1 MKRFLTIS
9 LVLLVGVAA
18 FADER
23 DTRSARLS
31 DVAMLI
37 FSGKHAEARPI
48 LDDARRAFR
57 AESDAAGEG
66 ITLVLIGIADVAEQ
80 KTVDARGHLEAGA
93 LQLRK
98 AGDAMSAFMAHW
110 MLAELETGE
119 GRLEASI
126 ARHEQALEA
135 IREATAPGAP
145 FTLDGFKLL
154 APAVGMDAGML
165 GPLEHSPEIIKPIL
179 MMMAEAIIRDSFGHV
194 LTDAGLLS
202 RAEAELQRAAAA
214 AVMFGGLF
222 DTSIE
227 SHLGNLRRRQWRF
240 DEARAHY
247 QKALAAIKPLPMIPM
262 RDEWLHVSILIQLSK
277 IELLSGRLE
286 DALAWNDKA
295 LAVARASKNRKR
307 EAYVIEDRGDLFVG
321 GSRFGDAE
329 KAFLEAIAIGE
340 STGDVFRQGSAS
352 SSLGALYLFR
362 GDLGKAATTLEESV
376 SLLRKSDARELEA
389 ATLLTLAEVYIALN
403 THDSARLT
411 LERARELA
419 KSTDF
424 RPAKEMAETV
434 AAMSNWMT
442 GKGSAQTVEEYF
454 GKWWEL
460 PETGD
465 LMIPADL
472 RRLVRDLVGLESGDA
487 AATPDAQKAR
497 IAQLP
502 NFTGMALLLQGKKLF
517 AKGDVPGARALWQRA
532 LDANASKDLT
542 APYLAAIGATYWSER
557 REDEAVRCFE
567 QAVKAVGL
575 AVEDVKVEELLAGYL
590 GSNRRWFFEIAI
602 HALIRQGRFADAFD
616 HSERARARAFLQSIG
631 NARLRPARGA
641 APELVNEAEMLRHSI
656 AQWERNSAFTSD
668 HTPDDL
674 RNARERYQAVLTRL
688 KTTNPEYASLTA
700 VEPVRLQDLQ
710 RELPADTTLVSYFV
724 GRDVIHAWVVER
736 NAFAYVPLK
745 ATTARLEKVVC
756 WATRLDGG
764 EGTKR
769 SMEPEPGECA
779 DATTAEDAE
788 SMLIAP
794 LRNVVHNARLILVP
808 HGVLHYVPFA
818 ALRNGKTNRVLIEDY
833 TIAYSPSAS
842 ALRFLRDKET
852 PVSGTALVIGDPA
865 SAQGRLSGAQRE
877 AVSIA
882 GVFRTSPKIGAEAT
896 ESLLSR
902 IDGKYDLVHIGAHA
916 TYDARYPAF
925 SRIALAKD
933 GERDGNLDV
942 AEILA
947 DVDFIGVNLVV
958 LSACGTARG
967 ARSGG
972 DEIVGLTRS
981 VLYAGAPGVIST
993 LWDIDDEA
1001 AADLMESF
1009 YRRLIAGDPAAD
1021 ALRAAQLE
1029 LMKRAPYADPR
1040 YWAAF
1045 QLSGTP
1051 AGRWASREPVH

>member
-9 LVLLVGVAA
+9 LLLLVCGAA
-18 FADER
+18 VADER

-31 DVAMLI
+31 NVAMLI
-37 FSGKHAEARPI
+37 FSGKHVEARPI
-48 LDDARRAFR
+48 LDDALLAFR

-66 ITLVLIGIADVAEQ
+66 ITLVLIGIADVAAQ
-80 KTVDARGHLEAGA
+80 KTTDARGHLEAGA
-93 LQLRK
+93 VELRK
-98 AGDAMSAFMAHW
+98 AGDAMSAFLAHW
-110 MLAELETGE
+110 MLAELETSE

-145 FTLDGFKLL
+145 FTVDGFKLL

-165 GPLEHSPEIIKPIL
+165 GPLEHSPEIMKPIL

-194 LTDAGLLS
+194 LTDAGQLG
-202 RAEAELQRAAAA
+202 RAETELQGAAAA

-240 DEARAHY
+240 DEARTHY
-247 QKALAAIKPLPMIPM
+247 KKALAAIKPLPMIPM
-262 RDEWLHVSILIQLSK
+262 RDEWLHVSILVHLSK
-277 IELLSGRLE
+277 IELLSGRME

-307 EAYVIEDRGDLFVG
+307 EAYVIEDRGDLLLD

-340 STGDVFRQGSAS
+340 STGDFFRQGSAA

-362 GDLGKAATTLEESV
+362 GELGKAATTLEKSV

-389 ATLLTLAEVYIALN
+389 ATLLTLTEVYIALN
-403 THDSARLT
+403 THDSARQT

-442 GKGSAQTVEEYF
+442 GKGSAQTFEEYF

-465 LMIPADL
+465 LMTPDDL
-472 RRLVRDLVGLESGDA
+472 RRLIRDLVGLDSGDA
-487 AATPDAQKAR
+487 AAIPDAQKAR
-497 IAQLP
+497 FAQLP
-502 NFTGMALLLQGKKLF
+502 NVTGMSLLLQGKKLF
-517 AKGDVPGARALWQRA
+517 AKGDLSGARALWQKA

-542 APYLAAIGATYWSER
+542 APYLAAIGATHWSER
-557 REDEAVRCFE
+557 REDEAVRYFE

-602 HALIRQGRFADAFD
+602 DARIRQSRFADAFD
-616 HSERARARAFLQSIG
+616 HSERARARAFLLSIG
-631 NARLRPARGA
+631 NARLQPARGA
-641 APELVNEAEMLRHSI
+641 APELVNEAEMLRHNI
-656 AQWERNSAFTSD
+656 AQWERSSAFTSD
-668 HTPDDL
+668 HSPDDL

-688 KTTNPEYASLTA
+688 KSSNPEYRSLTT
-700 VEPVRLQDLQ
+700 VEPMRLQDLQ
-710 RELPADTTLVSYFV
+710 SELPVDTTLVSYFV
-724 GRDVIHAWVVER
+724 GHDVIHAWVVER

-745 ATTARLEKVVC
+745 ATAEQLEKVVC

-764 EGTKR
+764 EGATR
-769 SMEPEPGECA
+769 SMTPERGECA
-779 DATTAEDAE
+779 DEATAEDAE
-788 SMLIAP
+788 SLLIAP
-794 LRNVVHNARLILVP
+794 LRNVIHNRRLILVP

-818 ALRNGKTNRVLIEDY
+818 ALRNGKRFLMEDY

-842 ALRFLRDKET
+842 ALRFLRDNET
-852 PVSGTALVIGDPA
+852 PVNGMALVIGDPA
-865 SAQGRLSGAQRE
+865 SGQGRLSGAQRE

-882 GVFRTSPKIGAEAT
+882 NTFRTSPKIGAEAT
-896 ESLLSR
+896 ESLLYR

-916 TYDARYPAF
+916 AYDAQHPAF

-933 GERDGNLDV
+933 GDRDGNLDV

-947 DVDFIGVNLVV
+947 DVDFTGVNLVV

-972 DEIVGLTRS
+972 DEIVGLTRA

-993 LWDIDDEA
+993 LWDVDDEA

-1009 YRRLIAGDPAAD
+1009 YRRLVAGDPAAD
-1021 ALRAAQLE
+1021 ALRAAQRE

-1051 AGRWASREPVH
+1051 AGRWTSSREPVP